1 MDLWDAAKALWQ
13 LLVLVTRLPGWL
25 LGLGDERRGRKI
37 DAGQARHPW
46 STGGPASMQKKK
58 R

>member
-1 MDLWDAAKALWQ
+1 MAP
-13 LLVLVTRLPGWL
+13 LPGWL
-25 LGLGDERRGRKI
+25 LGFGHERRGRKI
-37 DAGQARHPW
+37 DAGQARHSR